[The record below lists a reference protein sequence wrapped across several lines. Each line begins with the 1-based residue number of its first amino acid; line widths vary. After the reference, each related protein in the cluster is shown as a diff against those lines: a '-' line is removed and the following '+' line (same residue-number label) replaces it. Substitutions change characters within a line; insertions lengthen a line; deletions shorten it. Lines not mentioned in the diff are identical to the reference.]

1 MKLAIKARKCGQE
14 FRSNKVNVAFR
25 WATRYFCLVL
35 IVFAFCFI
43 GLGQERNETATMNTG
58 LDDSPKFRYTIV
70 AKTSEIQRFV
80 EKATNSYDLMILLE
94 LSELNEANLRKLF
107 DLLDKRFC
115 DKPMMYAW
123 VFTSLEQVPTPEEFD
138 RMDLYGP
145 RKGFENKGYATLI
158 RYPGGEKSI
167 SFKVPGASPKSISLE
182 RGSGLASGSMNP
194 DSTKQ

>member
-1 MKLAIKARKCGQE
+1 MKLANNTRNCCQK
-14 FRSNKVNVAFR
+14 FRFISATIVFR
-25 WATRYFCLVL
+25 WAIRYLCSVL
-35 IVFAFCFI
+35 IVLAFCCLAF
-43 GLGQERNETATMNTG
+43 GQERNEAATMNTG

-94 LSELNEANLRKLF
+94 PSELNEANLRKLF
-107 DLLDKRFC
+107 NLLETRFC
-115 DKPMMYAW
+115 DRSKMSAW

-145 RKGFENKGYATLI
+145 RKGFENQGYATLI

-167 SFKVPGASPKSISLE
+167 SYRVPGASQKSISLE
-182 RGSGLASGSMNP
+182 KSSGSTNGCKNP
-194 DSTKQ
+194 DLTKQ

>member
-1 MKLAIKARKCGQE
+1 MKLTNKARNCSPK
-14 FRSNKVNVAFR
+14 FRFISATIVFR
-25 WATRYFCLVL
+25 WATRYLYSVL
-35 IVFAFCFI
+35 IVFASCFI
-43 GLGQERNETATMNTG
+43 GFGQERNEAATMNTG

-94 LSELNEANLRKLF
+94 PSELNEANLRKLF
-107 DLLDKRFC
+107 DLLETRFC
-115 DKPMMYAW
+115 DRSRMKAW

-167 SFKVPGASPKSISLE
+167 SYKVPGASPKSISLE
-182 RGSGLASGSMNP
+182 ESSGRTNGCKKP
-194 DSTKQ
+194 DLTKQ